1 MNRIV
6 FILFF
11 FLIANLTVAKAQN
24 NIDFSKNP
32 INELIKK
39 VGKINVDVS
48 ESDLV
53 KQGLTNIGQK
63 TLENSDFKDFWAKIK
78 DIYWKV
84 NGAVKNTLGIDIIG
98 IIKFIGG
105 WIVKILE
112 YIISFIKWG
121 LAFL

>member
-1 MNRIV
+1 MNRIL
-6 FILFF
+6 FIIFF

-32 INELIKK
+32 INELIKN
-39 VGKINVDVS
+39 VGKININVS

-63 TLENSDFKDFWAKIK
+63 TLENSNFKEFWTKIK
-78 DIYWKV
+78 NLYWRV
-84 NGAVKNTLGIDIIG
+84 NGAVKNTLGIDIIE
-98 IIKFIGG
+98 IIRFIGG

-121 LAFL
+121 LAQI